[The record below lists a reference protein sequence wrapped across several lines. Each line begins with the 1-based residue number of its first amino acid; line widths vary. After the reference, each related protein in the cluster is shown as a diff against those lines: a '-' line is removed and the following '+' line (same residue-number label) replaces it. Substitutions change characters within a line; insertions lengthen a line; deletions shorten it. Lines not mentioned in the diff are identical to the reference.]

1 MYLMKLSKFIDAS
14 WAYQTSSAAP
24 RQCCTGSLWKKR
36 NSISQIKNSK
46 MGPSNV
52 LFLRSGQAF
61 QEENKNVI
69 ITQLSLKSSEFAYQN
84 HLLAHAVHQNGGLDG
99 AELSSDL
106 DSLGRCT
113 FSGLSHWAWELIIF
127 IFTGRRLLAGVE
139 RVLDDATP
147 VFIRV
152 GFQESLFDLV
162 QVKRRLVQL
171 NVQWVKIEKKKTQ
184 IIRKLTRLR

>member
-1 MYLMKLSKFIDAS
+1 MLHVYNKAFLKFIIAS
-14 WAYQTSSAAP
+14 WAYQPSSAGP
-24 RQCCTGSLWKKR
+24 RQCCTGSLCKKKI
-36 NSISQIKNSK
+36 ISQTKKSEISA
-46 MGPSNV
+46 SNV

-69 ITQLSLKSSEFAYQN
+69 ITQLSVKSSEFAYQN

-113 FSGLSHWAWELIIF
+113 FSGLSHWAWELLIF

-139 RVLDDATP
+139 RVLDDASP

-152 GFQESLFDLV
+152 GVQESLFDLV
-162 QVKRRLVQL
+162 QVKRGLVQL
-171 NVQWVKIEKKKTQ
+171 NVQWVKRDKSTNY
-184 IIRKLTRLR
+184 